1 MKNFRGFTL
10 VEIAITLLIVTL
22 LLTGLVPT
30 LSSQIEQRNIND
42 TRKQLDEIQQALIG
56 YAVSYGRLPCPA
68 MSNGTE
74 SFASGG
80 NAANGKCSNFYNGYV
95 PAATLGLNGL
105 DAQGFLSDVWGN
117 RLHYAVS
124 SWSSTSFGVNNVF
137 TSANGMSVVGITNL
151 APNLLVCASAT
162 GISGNSCG
170 TGNSFTPSGAAAI
183 IYSTGKNGGYSGS
196 GADESENP
204 NPNSTNNN
212 LIFISHPPTSNA
224 AANGEFDDIMI
235 WLSSYALVNRMVA
248 AGQLP

>member
-1 MKNFRGFTL
+1 MKNLRGFTL

-30 LSSQIEQRNIND
+30 ISSQIEQRNLND
-42 TRKQLDEIQQALIG
+42 TRKQLDEIQQALVG

-68 MSNGTE
+68 MSSGTE

-80 NAANGKCSNFYNGYV
+80 NATNGKCFNFYNGYV

-105 DAQGFLSDVWGN
+105 DTQGFLTDAWGN
-117 RLHYAVS
+117 RLRYAVS
-124 SWSSTSFGVNNVF
+124 SWGSTTFGVNNVF
-137 TSANGMSVVGITNL
+137 TTANGMSIVGISNL

-162 GISGNSCG
+162 GVSGNSCG
-170 TGNSFTPSGAAAI
+170 AGNSLTPNGAAAI
-183 IYSTGKNGGYSGS
+183 IYSTGKNGGYGGT
-196 GADESENP
+196 GADEAENP

-212 LIFISHPPTSNA
+212 LIFISHPATSSA
-224 AANGEFDDIMI
+224 SSNGEFDDIVI
-235 WLSSYALVNRMVA
+235 WLSGYTLVNRMVA